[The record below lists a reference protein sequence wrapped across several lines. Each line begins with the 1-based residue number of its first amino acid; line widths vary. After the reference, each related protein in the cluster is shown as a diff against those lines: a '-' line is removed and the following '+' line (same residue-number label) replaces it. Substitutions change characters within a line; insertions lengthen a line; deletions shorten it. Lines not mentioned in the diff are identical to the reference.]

1 MAQTELHINVVDMEA
16 EYLEFARTEIL
27 AVFEQFKEEK
37 RIADELTKKLYNKYS
52 KWFAFKMA
60 SPISVTVF

>member
-16 EYLEFARTEIL
+16 EYLEFARAEIL

-37 RIADELTKKLYNKYS
+37 RIADELTKKLYNKYR
-52 KWFAFKMA
+52 KCHHW
-60 SPISVTVF
+60 